1 MRLYEGLFLIDA
13 GRAARDWE
21 GTETEIVT
29 VLEKHGASLRRKDRF
44 DERKL
49 AYPVEGSRRGAYLLA
64 YLDTDPQS
72 INEMRGDLTLSESV
86 LRFMFTRMA
95 DSGMP
100 ESSTLGNME
109 PMGAKAEEPKAE
121 EAKAEEAKAE
131 EPKADAPKAEEPKA
145 DAPKAEE
152 PKAEEPKAEEP
163 KAEEAPTEEPK
174 AEEPKAEEPKAEE
187 APAEEPKAEAEEPA
201 AEPEAEGKES

>member
-29 VLEKHGASLRRKDRF
+29 VLEKHGASVRRKDRF

-64 YLDTDPQS
+64 YVDTDPQS
-72 INEMRGDLTLSESV
+72 IDEIRQDLTLSEAV
-86 LRFMFTRMA
+86 LRYMFTRMA
-95 DSGMP
+95 ESDMP
-100 ESSTLGNME
+100 ESSSLGNME
-109 PMGAKAEEPKAE
+109 PMGATAEEPPPAAPATPEAE
-121 EAKAEEAKAE
+121 
-131 EPKADAPKAEEPKA
+131 
-145 DAPKAEE
+145 APKAEE

-163 KAEEAPTEEPK
+163 KAEEPK

-187 APAEEPKAEAEEPA
+187 PKTPAAEAAPEAEAQPEV
-201 AEPEAEGKES
+201 EPEAEGKES

>member
-21 GTETEIVT
+21 GAEADIVAM
-29 VLEKHGASLRRKDRF
+29 LEKHGASFRRKDRF

-72 INEMRGDLTLSESV
+72 IDEIRQDLTLSESV

-95 DSGMP
+95 EADMP
-100 ESSTLGNME
+100 EASTLGNME
-109 PMGAKAEEPKAE
+109 PMGAKAVVEETAAE
-121 EAKAEEAKAE
+121 VPTAPVAEAAPAAAAPPPAVEAAPEAEASAK
-131 EPKADAPKAEEPKA
+131 
-145 DAPKAEE
+145 E

-163 KAEEAPTEEPK
+163 KTEEPK
-174 AEEPKAEEPKAEE
+174 TEEPKTEEPKVEE
-187 APAEEPKAEAEEPA
+187 APAEEPKAEAEEPT